1 MPGDEIR
8 LVDSVQVYAHD
19 GGMLLVQG
27 TQALRI
33 RSTGSSAADAVR
45 RLRSGA
51 DRDTLAEGSSARTV
65 RRLIERLDALGWLT
79 AEPPY
84 VEQSVPWDRQVGWL
98 TSVTPDGQR
107 AQDRLRTCS
116 VAVLGVGGI
125 GGLTAQHFVGA
136 GVPEL
141 WLIDHDEVA
150 VHNLNRQY
158 LFTAADVGEAKVT
171 VAARALQAVSPDV
184 RVHTLRRKVVS
195 REDLDALPNS
205 LDLLVVAADQP
216 RTIWDT
222 AWAWAERTATPLI
235 GGAVGLGSGYW
246 GPLLDPAAGHC
257 WRCFERRRVSGFSA
271 EERSLENGGTPTAHS
286 FGPTNSLIA
295 SLVARDALLFVG
307 TGDCAVRG
315 RRLVLDVLGAGGPV
329 ATAGDA
335 ACAGKTSALHGTGR
349 DT

>member
-1 MPGDEIR
+1 MPGREVR
-8 LVDSVQVYAHD
+8 LVESVQVYTHA

-27 TQALRI
+27 TEALRI
-33 RSTGSSAADAVR
+33 RSADSPVADAVR
-45 RLRSGA
+45 RLRTGA
-51 DRDTLAEGSSARTV
+51 DRDALAGGASAPAV
-65 RRLIERLDALGWLT
+65 RRLVEHLDTLGWLT

-84 VEQSVPWDRQVGWL
+84 AEQGVPWDRQVGWL

-125 GGLTAQHFVGA
+125 GALAAQHFAGA

-158 LFTAADVGEAKVT
+158 LFTTADVGEAKVT
-171 VAARALQAVSPDV
+171 AAARALRAVNADM
-184 RVHTLRRKVVS
+184 RLHTVRRKVVS
-195 REDLDALPNS
+195 PEDLDVLPGS

-216 RTIWDT
+216 RTVWDT

-271 EERSLENGGTPTAHS
+271 EERSLENDGTPTAHS
-286 FGPTNSLIA
+286 FGPTNSLVA
-295 SLVARDALLFVG
+295 ALVARDALLFLG

-329 ATAGDA
+329 ATTGDA
-335 ACAGKTSALHGTGR
+335 TCAGKESTLHGTGQ